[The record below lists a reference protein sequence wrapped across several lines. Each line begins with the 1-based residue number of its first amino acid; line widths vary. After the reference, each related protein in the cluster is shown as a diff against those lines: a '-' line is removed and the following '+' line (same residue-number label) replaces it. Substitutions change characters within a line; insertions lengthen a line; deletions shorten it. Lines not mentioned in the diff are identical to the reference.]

1 MRLYEGK
8 GEVMNKRFQA
18 LVDQILEY
26 RWKANPVEATY
37 AGIHKYD
44 GLFENYSPV
53 FRKNYHQRLRQYIK
67 KLKRFYSKKEKLSG
81 DELLDLKVLHSSL
94 EAEVKYE
101 TEYQKY
107 LRDASKFPSLVLDG
121 CNVLIFREFASAEQ
135 RGKSLLKRMKLIP
148 SFFKQAEKNLKKT
161 KNIPKIWTEI
171 GMETASG
178 GKLFFQITVPK
189 FAEQIPQLKNS
200 LLKASRDAEK
210 NFEQYYQFLKE
221 KILPRSKGDFA
232 CGKKLYDYL
241 LENEHQLPYNS
252 TDLLKIGEKVIR
264 ETQGQLKRL
273 SRRIDPGKTWDEIIA
288 GLKRFHPEKEN
299 LLDFYK
305 EEMSKSYNFVKDKDL
320 VTIPEGEKLEV
331 VETPVFHRHII
342 PYAAYMSPAPFE
354 KDQKGFYWVTP
365 VDPNLSFEKQTEQL
379 QGHSV
384 FSSVVTTLH
393 EGYPGHHLQ
402 LVVSNGVDSK
412 VRRLFGTNVF
422 VEGWASYCEEM
433 MYEQGYYPDIRTR
446 LFQLKDQLWRGCRV
460 VIDVKIH
467 TKKMSFDQAV
477 DMLVN
482 VAKLERVNA
491 VAEVKRYTQTPT
503 QPMSYAIGK
512 LEILKLRGEYKKL
525 KGKEFDLKKF
535 HDQLLSYGSIPVKL
549 VREKMLA

>member
-1 MRLYEGK
+1 
-8 GEVMNKRFQA
+8 MNKRFQA
-18 LVDQILEY
+18 LVDQVLEY
-26 RWKANPVEATY
+26 RWKSNPVEATY
-37 AGIHKYD
+37 SGIHKYD

-53 FRKNYHQRLRQYIK
+53 FRKSYHRKLKQFAKR
-67 KLKRFYSKKEKLSG
+67 LKRFYSRKEKLSA
-81 DELLDLKVLHSSL
+81 DELLDLKVLHSAL
-94 EAEVKYE
+94 QVEVKYE
-101 TEYQKY
+101 SEYQKY
-107 LRDASKFPSLVLDG
+107 LRSASSFPSIVLNG
-121 CNVLIFREFASAEQ
+121 CNILILREFASPEQ

-148 SFFKQAEKNLKKT
+148 AFFKQVEKNLKKA

-178 GKLFFQITVPK
+178 GRLFFQITVPK

-200 LLKASRDAEK
+200 LLKASREAEK
-210 NFEQYYQFLKE
+210 SFEQYYQFLKE

-232 CGKKLYDYL
+232 CGKKLYGYL
-241 LENEHQLPYNS
+241 LENEHQLPYS
-252 TDLLKIGEKVIR
+252 SADLLKTGEKVIR
-264 ETQGQLKRL
+264 ETQAQLKKL

-305 EEMSKSYNFVKDKDL
+305 EEMGKSYNFVRDKDL
-320 VTIPEGEKLEV
+320 VTIPEGQKLEV
-331 VETPVFHRHII
+331 IETPVFYRHIM

-365 VDPNLSFEKQTEQL
+365 VDENLPVENQEEKL
-379 QGHSV
+379 QGHSIYKA
-384 FSSVVTTLH
+384 VVTTLH

-402 LVVSNGVDSK
+402 LVVSNSVDSK

-422 VEGWASYCEEM
+422 VEGWALYCEEM

-460 VIDVKIH
+460 VIDVKLH
-467 TKKMSFDQAV
+467 TQKMSFDQAV

-491 VAEVKRYTQTPT
+491 IAEVKRYTQTPT

-512 LEILKLRGEYKKL
+512 QEILNLKGEYKKL

-549 VREKMLA
+549 VREKMLAK

>member
-1 MRLYEGK
+1 
-8 GEVMNKRFQA
+8 MNKKLQA

-37 AGIHKYD
+37 SGVHKFD

-53 FRKNYHQRLRQYIK
+53 FRKNYHQKLKQFIK
-67 KLKRFYSKKEKLSG
+67 RLKRFYSKKEKLSE
-81 DELLDLKVLHSSL
+81 DELLDLRVLHSSL
-94 EAEVKYE
+94 ETEVKYE
-101 TEYQKY
+101 SEYQRY
-107 LRDASKFPSLVLDG
+107 LRDASKFPSLVLNG
-121 CNVLIFREFASAEQ
+121 CNVLIFRDFASPEQ
-135 RGKSLLKRMKLIP
+135 RGKNLLKRLKLIP
-148 SFFKQAEKNLKKT
+148 AFLKQAEKNLKKAR
-161 KNIPKIWTEI
+161 NIPKIWTEI
-171 GMETASG
+171 GMETTSS
-178 GKLFFQITVPK
+178 GKLFFQINIPK
-189 FAEQIPQLKNS
+189 FSEQVPQLKNS
-200 LLKASRDAEK
+200 LLKASREAERS
-210 NFEQYYQFLKE
+210 FEQYYQSLKG

-232 CGKKLYDYL
+232 CGKKLYEFL
-241 LENEHQLPYNS
+241 LKNEHQLPYNS
-252 TDLLKIGEKVIR
+252 NALIKIGEKVIR
-264 ETQGQLKRL
+264 DTQAQLKRL
-273 SRRIDPGKTWDEIIA
+273 SKRIDPGKTWDEIIA
-288 GLKRFHPEKEN
+288 GLKRFHPGSEN

-305 EEMSKSYNFVKDKDL
+305 EEMGKSYNFVKDKDL

-331 VETPVFHRHII
+331 VETPVFYRHII

-354 KDQKGFYWVTP
+354 KNQKGFYWVTP
-365 VDPNLSFEKQTEQL
+365 VDSNLSSEKQTEQL

-402 LVVSNGVDSK
+402 LVVSNHVNSK

-422 VEGWASYCEEM
+422 VEGWAFYCEEM

-460 VIDVKIH
+460 VIDVKLH
-467 TKKMSFDQAV
+467 TKRMSFDQAV
-477 DMLVN
+477 DILVN

-512 LEILKLRGEYKKL
+512 QEILKLRGEYKKL
-525 KGKEFDLKKF
+525 KRKEFDLKKF
-535 HDQLLSYGSIPVKL
+535 HNQLLSYGSIPVKL
-549 VREKMLA
+549 VSEKMLI